1 MKLTISQDKN
11 NSADL
16 CGHMEDFLSDSEID
30 SFYSYQTK
38 PFKPAGTRYRG
49 LDKSVRDCDKLGGAT
64 VPTWLRIKLGRAISF
79 YNDVSYKF
87 DLYPMD
93 STEHEFNIVRYKK
106 KGQFFKPHRDCRPYL
121 EHILE
126 RKSMRKISI
135 SVQLSDES
143 EYGGGNLEIA
153 ESFTQRDLLSHS
165 DNLPKNN
172 FRHRF
177 KTMKKKG
184 SLTIFTSFHLHEST
198 PLLWGSRDV
207 LVCFIHGES
216 KVW

>member
-1 MKLTISQDKN
+1 
-11 NSADL
+11 
-16 CGHMEDFLSDSEID
+16 
-30 SFYSYQTK
+30 
-38 PFKPAGTRYRG
+38 
-49 LDKSVRDCDKLGGAT
+49 
-64 VPTWLRIKLGRAISF
+64 
-79 YNDVSYKF
+79 
-87 DLYPMD
+87 
-93 STEHEFNIVRYKK
+93 
-106 KGQFFKPHRDCRPYL
+106 
-121 EHILE
+121 
-126 RKSMRKISI
+126 MRKISI

-153 ESFTQRDLLSHS
+153 ESFTRKDLLAHN